1 MKDNLRIL
9 FDNEK
14 SREGKQ
20 ESDVTGRAIDIYKS
34 I

>member
-20 ESDVTGRAIDIYKS
+20 ESDVTGGAIDINKS

>member
-20 ESDVTGRAIDIYKS
+20 ESDVTGGGR
-34 I
+34 